1 MNVAEAINIFT
12 TLIKV
17 GLLTLCGLFAL
28 VKTTNKADAGLTP
41 KADTVRHLL
50 ISFLPPYFQWH
61 FLPQLMQPH
70 AHGGQPSHLLLSEHR
85 PIQVRT

>member
-50 ISFLPPYFQWH
+50 LLRQLNIDKNKTAQIS
-61 FLPQLMQPH
+61 
-70 AHGGQPSHLLLSEHR
+70 S
-85 PIQVRT
+85 

>member
-17 GLLTLCGLFAL
+17 DLLTLCGLFAL

-41 KADTVRHLL
+41 
-50 ISFLPPYFQWH
+50 
-61 FLPQLMQPH
+61 
-70 AHGGQPSHLLLSEHR
+70 
-85 PIQVRT
+85 